1 MIGSTAS
8 RPRFPVTLDNWQT
21 ADQVGW
27 TFCHIAEIF
36 PTALI
41 SRGSGAAVPLSRSIM
56 PVAEIGCRDAD
67 GESTTVG
74 AIMKATETDG
84 WMVVHDGRLLAEQ
97 YAGAMEPATLHLLM
111 SVSKSIVGILV
122 GALVGQGAIRVDDAL
137 TRCVPE
143 LAESGYREATVRHL
157 LDMRSGIEFSE
168 DYLDPDSG
176 VRQLEQAIG
185 WAPRRSP
192 DVPPSLR
199 GFLLTLRQAR
209 EHGGRYE
216 YRSCETDVLGWVC
229 EAAAGERFHKL
240 VGELIW
246 SRLGTEFDA
255 NVGVDAEGTGLFDGG
270 MSAALCD
277 LARFGAMIARDGTS
291 LNNHRVVPEAWIE
304 DSFAGGPDSREA
316 FASSPDG
323 ARMPGGMYRNQFWF
337 PWPDRQVL
345 LCLGINGQMI
355 YVDRATGL
363 VAVKLSSWPTPQDSW
378 KLYST
383 LAAFDAINAEVSQGP
398 RWNSVGNLG

>member
-1 MIGSTAS
+1 VIGSTAS
-8 RPRFPVTLDNWQT
+8 RPPFPVTLDNWQT
-21 ADQVGW
+21 AAQVGW

-36 PTALI
+36 PTAPI
-41 SRGSGAAVPLSRSIM
+41 SRGSEPAAPLSRHIT
-56 PVAEIGCRDAD
+56 PLAEVPCRDAEGD
-67 GESTTVG
+67 RTTVG

-84 WMVVHDGRLLAEQ
+84 WMVVHDGRILAEE

-122 GALVGQGAIRVDDAL
+122 GALVGEGAINVEDQL
-137 TRCVPE
+137 TRYVPE
-143 LAESGYREATVRHL
+143 LAESGYRGATVRHL

-176 VRQLEQAIG
+176 VRQLEQAMG

-192 DVPPSLR
+192 EVPPSLR

-209 EHGGRYE
+209 EHGGPYE

-229 EAAAGERFHKL
+229 EAAASQRFHKL
-240 VGELIW
+240 VGELLW
-246 SRLGTEFDA
+246 SRLGTDFDA

-277 LARFGAMIARDGTS
+277 LARFGVMIARDGTS
-291 LNNHRVVPEAWIE
+291 LNNHQVVPETWIE

-316 FASSPDG
+316 FASSPDVI
-323 ARMPGGMYRNQFWF
+323 RMPGGMYRNQFWF

-345 LCLGINGQMI
+345 LCLGIHGQMI
-355 YVDRATGL
+355 YVDRATGF
-363 VAVKLSSWPTPQDSW
+363 VAVKLSSWPTPQDPW
-378 KLYST
+378 KLYSP
-383 LAAFDAINAEVSQGP
+383 LAAFDAINAEVTSG
-398 RWNSVGNLG
+398 RR